1 MGFQFLLLYTMSKA
15 RKKAKARPEK
25 YEDKVHINLLM
36 DEALKTL
43 AKDANDNV
51 KKSLE
56 ERVDELNADKQSE
69 R

>member
-1 MGFQFLLLYTMSKA
+1 
-15 RKKAKARPEK
+15 
-25 YEDKVHINLLM
+25 M

>member
-1 MGFQFLLLYTMSKA
+1 MSKA

-25 YEDKVHINLLM
+25 YEDTVHINLSM